1 MLYNKILWFSFC
13 TLLFFAGCK
22 KDPFIPGSGEDQKC
36 DPLPLSPPFGWN
48 YTTRAKNLNVL
59 KSTYDKV
66 NSNIIYYLSDDT
78 TGNAFVLWKLNRLT
92 NSKQLL
98 DTKVFGTPQINN
110 NGWLVYYK
118 SDLNLYIIKNNGD
131 SLTKITSLG
140 GYILPTWDNQNNILS
155 FNNNT
160 SCIIKLN
167 KNGQIIDTLKTIT
180 SNVYAKDSLLLYFTA
195 STNSQSLIL
204 KNIYT
209 NSLKTIFNNSTPSVY
224 YDFFIDNTNSNVYYS
239 NSEGLYRVDILTNSN
254 SKVITSCPRENLL
267 HFSMSLITGK
277 IMATKITS
285 TVISETTIYN
295 QYDLYDFETANLK
308 PTLISI
314 P

>member
-1 MLYNKILWFSFC
+1 MINNKILWFSFY

-22 KDPFIPGSGEDQKC
+22 KDPFIPGSDGDQKC

-48 YTTRAKNLNVL
+48 YTTRAKTLNVL

-66 NSNIIYYLSDDT
+66 NSNIIYYLSDDS
-78 TGNAFVLWKLNRLT
+78 TGNTYILWKLNRLT

-118 SDLNLYIIKNNGD
+118 SDLNLYTIKNNGD
-131 SLTKITSLG
+131 SLTKITSIG
-140 GYILPTWDNQNNILS
+140 GYISPIWDNQNNVLS

-160 SCIIKLN
+160 NCIIKLN
-167 KNGQIIDTLKTIT
+167 KSGQIIDTLETVT
-180 SNVYAKDSLLLYFTA
+180 SSAYAKDSLLLYFTA
-195 STNSQSLIL
+195 SANQQSLIL

-209 NSLKTIFNNSTPSVY
+209 NSLKIIFSNSTPSVY
-224 YDFFIDNTNSNVYYS
+224 YDFFLDNTNSNVYYS
-239 NSEGLYRVDILTNSN
+239 NSTGLYKVNLATNSN
-254 SKVITSCPRENLL
+254 TKVITSCPRETLL

-295 QYDLYDFETANLK
+295 QYDLYDFETSTLK
-308 PTLISI
+308 PILISI